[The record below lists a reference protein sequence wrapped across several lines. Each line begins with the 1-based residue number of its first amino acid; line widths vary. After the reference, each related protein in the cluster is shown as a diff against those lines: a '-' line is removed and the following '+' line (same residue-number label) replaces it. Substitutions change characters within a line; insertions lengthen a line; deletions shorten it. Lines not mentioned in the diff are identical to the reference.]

1 MKINLKILETIKN
14 NNNMITTEQ
23 LVALGFS
30 KTLLTKYTNAK
41 LLERVSHGVYM
52 LPDSLEDDMYILML
66 HSGKIVFSHDSA
78 LFLNGLSDR
87 TPFKHSITIPSNSS
101 LSAAIK
107 LQCNCFY
114 IKPELHE
121 LGLTSRKTTF
131 GNEVRC
137 YNTERTICD
146 LIRSRSRCDEEMVIS
161 AIKNYASSS
170 NKNLNLLASYSEM
183 LKVQGILKHYMDVLL

>member
-170 NKNLNLLASYSEM
+170 NKNLNLLASYSKM

>member
-107 LQCNCFY
+107 LQCNCF
-114 IKPELHE
+114 
-121 LGLTSRKTTF
+121 S
-131 GNEVRC
+131 
-137 YNTERTICD
+137 
-146 LIRSRSRCDEEMVIS
+146 
-161 AIKNYASSS
+161 
-170 NKNLNLLASYSEM
+170 
-183 LKVQGILKHYMDVLL
+183 

>member
-183 LKVQGILKHYMDVLL
+183 LKVQKALKKYMEVLL